1 MIYLDVQK
9 GYKGWGKGWPSNRKF
24 REYLDFGGGEG
35 KLVTYRN
42 MGRKKR
48 LASYLEVQ
56 EVSEINGRRRG
67 KAGHLRP
74 DGKARK
80 GWLLPG
86 GSEKKERL
94 ATCLESR
101 RRSYDKS
108 PLRVD
113 S

>member
-9 GYKGWGKGWPSNRKF
+9 DYKERGKGWQSNWKF
-24 REYLDFGGGEG
+24 REYLDFGGGGG

-48 LASYLEVQ
+48 PASYLEVQ
-56 EVSEINGRRRG
+56 EG

-80 GWLLPG
+80 G
-86 GSEKKERL
+86 
-94 ATCLESR
+94 
-101 RRSYDKS
+101 
-108 PLRVD
+108 
-113 S
+113 